1 MYKPKL
7 VRIVTL
13 RTYSK
18 RSEERK
24 KDNRYHHYC
33 ILRTLISSKHT
44 KYVDNKCGD
53 KFLLMFGTS
62 DIKIEQ

>member
-1 MYKPKL
+1 M
-7 VRIVTL
+7 
-13 RTYSK
+13 

-33 ILRTLISSKHT
+33 ILSTLISSKHT